1 VCLASGTECT
11 VAGRRCRTI
20 GVTTGEDTHF
30 GTSSIIIAVEEIEVT
45 RDGSV
50 DVIRA
55 TGEYDLS
62 NVERLN
68 EVLRDS
74 LSDETTSCLLDI
86 SGVAFMDSSVIH
98 ALVRWSND
106 VQLSEREALAIVSG
120 DDRTAASRVLDAVG
134 IRARLPIFVSAEGA
148 MTALIEG
155 QRSREQRS
163 LQWLTEAELES
174 AREQA
179 QRASDAAGRRLDDIS
194 REEQRRSGLRD
205 SGD

>member
-1 VCLASGTECT
+1 V
-11 VAGRRCRTI
+11 
-20 GVTTGEDTHF
+20 D
-30 GTSSIIIAVEEIEVT
+30 EITVT

-68 EVLRDS
+68 QALRAS

-86 SGVAFMDSSVIH
+86 SAVAFLDSSVIH

-120 DDRTAASRVLDAVG
+120 DDTTTASRVLDAVG
-134 IRARLPIFVSAEGA
+134 IRSRLPVFTSVDGA
-148 MTALIEG
+148 MTALVEG

-163 LQWLTEAELES
+163 LEWLTDAELDS
-174 AREQA
+174 AREHA
-179 QRASDAAGRRLDDIS
+179 ERASRDAGRRLEDIS

-205 SGD
+205 IQP

>member
-1 VCLASGTECT
+1 M
-11 VAGRRCRTI
+11 
-20 GVTTGEDTHF
+20 
-30 GTSSIIIAVEEIEVT
+30 EEIEVT